1 VHMYPYLARD
11 RKGGLLV
18 ASSDGVADSH
28 GHLLWML
35 KAEGFTRLVPLRRS
49 NAGPVFLAYHSQ
61 QRIDLHTDEGEVL
74 WSVNLGVSDIGTYI
88 TPEGRRLPFAKTGV
102 AVNVYDLDG
111 KLQSK
116 IPLPAWAFNVAAV
129 AWPKPGHLLA
139 GRASRIGVIDS
150 DGKEV
155 LAYTIR
161 DTSFDPYHG
170 PDGTAV
176 RFDASKEPYL
186 AVTSHG
192 SSGYPRSV
200 LLIFDPEGHLVW
212 QEEIKKIGAMLAI
225 PAADSKRE
233 VLLVGGID
241 GILEYSFPLGK
252 AR

>member
-1 VHMYPYLARD
+1 
-11 RKGGLLV
+11 
-18 ASSDGVADSH
+18 
-28 GHLLWML
+28 
-35 KAEGFTRLVPLRRS
+35 
-49 NAGPVFLAYHSQ
+49 
-61 QRIDLHTDEGEVL
+61 
-74 WSVNLGVSDIGTYI
+74 
-88 TPEGRRLPFAKTGV
+88 
-102 AVNVYDLDG
+102 
-111 KLQSK
+111 
-116 IPLPAWAFNVAAV
+116 
-129 AWPKPGHLLA
+129 
-139 GRASRIGVIDS
+139 
-150 DGKEV
+150 

-176 RFDASKEPYL
+176 RFDASKEPSL